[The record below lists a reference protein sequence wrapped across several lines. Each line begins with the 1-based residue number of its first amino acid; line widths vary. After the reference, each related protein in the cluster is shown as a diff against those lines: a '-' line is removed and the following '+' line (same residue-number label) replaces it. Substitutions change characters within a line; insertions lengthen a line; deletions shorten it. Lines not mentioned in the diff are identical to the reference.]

1 MKRALIRGRF
11 VALGLSAA
19 LLFSGVAGAKTVVI
33 IDVKLDAMGNPTED
47 GYLSNME
54 GYTLGQIDQSMGD
67 LVFRGG
73 NFTTA
78 LAQVA
83 DGDTVVII
91 VHGLTGS
98 GGKGFG
104 FTWGGMQYTGFG
116 TGGQM
121 MPVPAD
127 FNQRRNVTIEFRACY
142 SANDPD
148 GSTGTD
154 VSLNDKILHAMGD
167 HSSNTA
173 NGFKGLAQA
182 PADFSF
188 PFPPGFPSNLE
199 ASYRSQVYLCLADPA
214 WKDLPPKNRS
224 TPPPDPNQESKA
236 LELIQTCWEMLP
248 ASHLLSGY
256 PPPSQILLE
265 YGTPRSVG
273 NESAGSGSRGW
284 FETCG
289 EAVYTVDGAM
299 FLDCFEFGDTSGW
312 SGESP

>member
-11 VALGLSAA
+11 VALGLSAV

-33 IDVKLDAMGNPTED
+33 IDIKLDAMGNPTED

-104 FTWGGMQYTGFG
+104 FTWGGLQYTGFG

-127 FNQRRNVTIEFRACY
+127 FNQRLNVTIEFRACY

-182 PADFSF
+182 PTDFSF
-188 PFPPGFPSNLE
+188 PYPPGFPSNLE

-224 TPPPDPNQESKA
+224 TPAPHPPAQPLQAPSVTSLRSPTA
-236 LELIQTCWEMLP
+236 
-248 ASHLLSGY
+248 HRLS
-256 PPPSQILLE
+256 LTE
-265 YGTPRSVG
+265 YGVRTPQTPKRAHNARFEG
-273 NESAGSGSRGW
+273 QNRDEIGSR
-284 FETCG
+284 ETVRTEGKMRELLC
-289 EAVYTVDGAM
+289 EELKWAEM
-299 FLDCFEFGDTSGW
+299 ELSHE
-312 SGESP
+312 